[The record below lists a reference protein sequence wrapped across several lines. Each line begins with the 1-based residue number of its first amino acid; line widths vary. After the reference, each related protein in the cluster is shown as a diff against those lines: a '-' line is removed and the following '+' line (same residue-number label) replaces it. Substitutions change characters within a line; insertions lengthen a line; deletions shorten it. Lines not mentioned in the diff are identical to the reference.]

1 MDNLARYGFRFCK
14 GRSAPHLV
22 PEKKKVASAYQAS
35 TGVVNV
41 PLRIGDP
48 VQLVST
54 GTVALLVVGS
64 GVPYGVVVGI
74 QPYWDGTK
82 MVFGDRLP
90 GATTPGTTVVDRFSY
105 VMVMPFL
112 GAVFEVDCDDATTFT
127 TLAAYQDAI
136 GENADIS
143 YSGIVS
149 VGAFPK
155 LDISTNNTT
164 NTLQMRILGISDT
177 AENQDYAGANV
188 KVYVTANLTSEAPIL
203 TTGT

>member
-1 MDNLARYGFRFCK
+1 
-14 GRSAPHLV
+14 
-22 PEKKKVASAYQAS
+22 
-35 TGVVNV
+35 
-41 PLRIGDP
+41 
-48 VQLVST
+48 
-54 GTVALLVVGS
+54 
-64 GVPYGVVVGI
+64 
-74 QPYWDGTK
+74 
-82 MVFGDRLP
+82 
-90 GATTPGTTVVDRFSY
+90 VVDRFSY

-143 YSGIVS
+143 YSGIVG